1 MALPVPIRP
10 TTTGARGRNIANP
23 SGGTP
28 QDVGYVTATIT
39 DIPDIK
45 DEDLKNWVET
55 LYDVTKFNDDDIK
68 GMWESF
74 SYKGFS
80 RNDILKQLAVR
91 IKDKRIC
98 VELIVVSALR
108 GPQAS
113 SRIKLSNGRT
123 AIDMGIPA
131 SGGQG
136 VKTLTMNKIQ
146 AATADLAAYF
156 LKKMNTPKRMDID
169 LPGWLQFP
177 SAGGIKMPENY
188 RERHLEF
195 SKKFSTLIG
204 GVFQEQI
211 YMQMRNNAYL
221 DPKLN
226 LFS

>member
-1 MALPVPIRP
+1 MALPVPVRS

-28 QDVGYVTATIT
+28 QDVGFVPASIT
-39 DIPDIK
+39 DVPDVK
-45 DEDLKNWVET
+45 DEELKAWVDN
-55 LYDVTKFNDDDIK
+55 LYDVSKFSDDDVK
-68 GMWESF
+68 SMWEAF
-74 SYKGFS
+74 SYKGFN
-80 RNDILKQLAVR
+80 RIDILKQLAVR

-98 VELIVVSALR
+98 VELIVASALR

-123 AIDMGIPA
+123 ALDMGIPA

-156 LKKMNTPKRMDID
+156 LKKMNSPKRLDID

-177 SAGGIKMPENY
+177 SAGGIRMPENY
-188 RERHLEF
+188 REKHIEF
-195 SKKFSTLIG
+195 NKRFSVLIG
-204 GVFQEQI
+204 GTFQEQI
-211 YMQMRNNAYL
+211 YMQMRSNAYL

-226 LFS
+226 LFT